1 MANELD
7 FSGKT
12 ILVTG
17 SGRNIGRAIILEFA
31 ARGAN
36 VVINARS
43 NRDEA
48 HTVEEEARKLGAQAL
63 VVMGDASDPA
73 VVEQFKVQALARFG
87 RVDMYVVNAARR
99 LFKDFFELSN
109 EDWQYYLNQQLS
121 AAWYMSKAFVPGM
134 RDAGWGRIIHING
147 NDGIRG
153 GWERIPHSVGKGGLR
168 TLTISLASGLGQYGI
183 TVNDVYPGFMATV
196 RDRKT
201 HPQTTDEHTAKR
213 LALLPLRR
221 QPRPDELAWACAF
234 LCSPRS
240 GAITSAALSLDGG
253 ELYSGHPTKPG
264 SAALPA
270 GSSR

>member
-1 MANELD
+1 MAGELD

-31 ARGAN
+31 GRGAN

-43 NRDEA
+43 NREEA
-48 HTVEEEARKLGAQAL
+48 HAVEEEAKKLGAQAL

-73 VVEQFKVQALARFG
+73 VVGQFRAQGEQRFG
-87 RVDMYVVNAARR
+87 RIDMYVVNAARR
-99 LFKDFFELSN
+99 MFKDFFEMTD
-109 EDWQYYLNQQLS
+109 EDWHYHLNQQLS
-121 AAWYMSKAFVPGM
+121 AAWYMAKAFVPGM
-134 RDAGWGRIIHING
+134 RAAGWGRIIHING

-168 TLTISLASGLGQYGI
+168 TLTNSLASGLGQFGI
-183 TVNDVYPGFMATV
+183 TANDIYPGFVATA
-196 RDRKT
+196 RDPTT
-201 HPQTTDEHTAKR
+201 HPEVTDDHTSRR
-213 LALLPLRR
+213 LARLPLRR

-240 GAITSAALSLDGG
+240 GAVTSAALSLDGG
-253 ELYSGHPTKPG
+253 ELYVQ
-264 SAALPA
+264 A
-270 GSSR
+270 R